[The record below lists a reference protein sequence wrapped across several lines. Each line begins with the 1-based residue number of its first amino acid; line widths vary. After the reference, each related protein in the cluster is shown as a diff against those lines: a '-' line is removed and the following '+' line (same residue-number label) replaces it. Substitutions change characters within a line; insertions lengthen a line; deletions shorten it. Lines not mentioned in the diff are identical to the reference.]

1 MDSISNPQ
9 NCAVSFTYQASIQ
22 GLPFSFNFTPN
33 LIGDPGCFPPGT
45 FYTWTW
51 GNGTSTESTSPNT
64 QNQVFPGPGKYNVC
78 LRAQYNS
85 VIVQFCDSITVSA
98 TANCLPDFTY
108 SKASAPPFTYQF
120 NRIVNPQC
128 IQNTTY
134 VWTWGDSTQIQSSSL
149 SLTKTFPGPGTY
161 EVCLRAIS
169 LGQAP
174 TKKCYTIQVL
184 APIDSVLISGK
195 ILRNDVCQAK
205 NVLVQLISLS
215 DDSLYSTTVNGLTD
229 SCRFVFKVPKNPLR
243 NWIVRAKPADT
254 LAYLRTYM
262 GDVVFYDDAY
272 IFSTPQT
279 GQTSPDI
286 HLVPKTFTIP
296 TDSTN
301 PLWTKITGTI
311 SGEGTLVS
319 SMAAGNIQVN
329 GVFHLSKAEV
339 SFLNVQGQTV
349 ANAFVH
355 QNGTFRSPPL
365 PPGNYRVKIDHPKV
379 PGQMKTVTIGA
390 GSENHIDFEAG
401 STGIDIV
408 TEVKQRVKEKE
419 MVISPNPA
427 SNTISVSGFEGF
439 LKITDSK
446 GKVVI
451 EIEAGKK
458 ISIAQLPPGLYVI
471 TGIHKSNQFLSGRFI
486 KQ

>member
-1 MDSISNPQ
+1 
-9 NCAVSFTYQASIQ
+9 
-22 GLPFSFNFTPN
+22 
-33 LIGDPGCFPPGT
+33 
-45 FYTWTW
+45 
-51 GNGTSTESTSPNT
+51 
-64 QNQVFPGPGKYNVC
+64 
-78 LRAQYNS
+78 
-85 VIVQFCDSITVSA
+85 
-98 TANCLPDFTY
+98 
-108 SKASAPPFTYQF
+108 
-120 NRIVNPQC
+120 
-128 IQNTTY
+128 
-134 VWTWGDSTQIQSSSL
+134 
-149 SLTKTFPGPGTY
+149 
-161 EVCLRAIS
+161 
-169 LGQAP
+169 
-174 TKKCYTIQVL
+174 
-184 APIDSVLISGK
+184 
-195 ILRNDVCQAK
+195 
-205 NVLVQLISLS
+205 
-215 DDSLYSTTVNGLTD
+215 
-229 SCRFVFKVPKNPLR
+229 
-243 NWIVRAKPADT
+243 
-254 LAYLRTYM
+254 
-262 GDVVFYDDAY
+262 
-272 IFSTPQT
+272 
-279 GQTSPDI
+279 
-286 HLVPKTFTIP
+286 VPKTFTIP

-319 SMAAGNIQVN
+319 SMASGNIQVN

-355 QNGTFRSPPL
+355 QNGTFSSPPL

-379 PGQMKTVTIGA
+379 PSQMKTVTIGA

-446 GKVVI
+446 GKVVV

-471 TGIHKSNQFLSGRFI
+471 TGIHKSNQFMSGRFI